1 MGMGHRLE
9 VERCEG
15 KRQMLKEALKLGCS
29 HTWPYPLTC
38 FVTLGKLLP
47 LLETQLIGMYIPKAK
62 IMHVFS
68 TMASAWYLR
77 VHFT

>member
-1 MGMGHRLE
+1 MGMGHRQE

-29 HTWPYPLTC
+29 HPWPHPLTC
-38 FVTLGKLLP
+38 FVTLGKLLR
-47 LLETQLIGMYIPKAK
+47 LLETQLIGMGILNAK

-77 VHFT
+77 GQST